1 MADHRTGYNRFHGLQ
16 VGPSPWWKSSQT
28 VSEDPHGP
36 SPNAASSPWPAWLL
50 LGRSGTSGQGD
61 HAPGTDVFR
70 VADWY
75 RNHPGTSSTDVDC
88 QQNLQLVICNIQCT
102 FMCFFCPNTVLLCQY
117 LLQTVIIHTVLLC
130 QYLLQTVIIHT
141 VLL

>member
-28 VSEDPHGP
+28 VSEDPHGL

-102 FMCFFCPNTVLLCQY
+102 FMLFFFALILYYYVSIYFKLLLFILYYYDSIYFKLFQ
-117 LLQTVIIHTVLLC
+117 LRN
-130 QYLLQTVIIHT
+130 
-141 VLL
+141 